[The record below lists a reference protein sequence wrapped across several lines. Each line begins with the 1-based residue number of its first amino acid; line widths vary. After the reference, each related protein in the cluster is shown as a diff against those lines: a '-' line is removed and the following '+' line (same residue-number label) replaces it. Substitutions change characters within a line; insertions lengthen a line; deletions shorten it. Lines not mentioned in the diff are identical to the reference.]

1 MVSSRV
7 SELGIKQ
14 SLRQLDRSF
23 GSAVLEQHMCVRRA
37 GVDGYLFMNAHPS
50 RGVAFLVGFVRVSD
64 LQTVSLV
71 LKSVLLYDDYEQ
83 TRYSPHGSDSGNT
96 AIETKGVSMSSN
108 HRFIQ
113 GKRGQVVDF

>member
-1 MVSSRV
+1 MIVRLVWWSLNSTHV
-7 SELGIKQ
+7 ADGLGMD
-14 SLRQLDRSF
+14 SCLS
-23 GSAVLEQHMCVRRA
+23 
-37 GVDGYLFMNAHPS
+37 MNPHPS

-71 LKSVLLYDDYEQ
+71 LNSVSMYDDDKQ
-83 TRYSPHGSDSGNT
+83 TRYSPRGSDRRDT

-113 GKRGQVVDF
+113 GKR